1 MKSGCSKKYVHV
13 HMYILHTG
21 CPGKLV
27 TLVTVIHEMTRLLVL
42 ISIATTYNHAC
53 ATIPLGIKIYNVSL

>member
-1 MKSGCSKKYVHV
+1 
-13 HMYILHTG
+13 MYILHTG